1 MALPR
6 SRLVRGALAQ
16 LRCSTGLLDGPA
28 AAAAAPMAGAPHMPL
43 APPALAAPGA
53 PPALA
58 AAWQPARGISAATV
72 LLAERQAGGSA
83 PPPPPPAANGSTAA
97 GVPSDDEEE
106 LSDDDAAD
114 AMSEAFERLIQAAF
128 EMVQQGKPM
137 EAEYVLSE
145 GAKQAEEIL
154 GPNALEL
161 AALHDQLCVIRFLH
175 ERMPEAAE
183 AAKRALDILKEH
195 DSGFGPAMA
204 IAATRYAA
212 ALLGAGSPQEAQLY
226 TGQAISSLE
235 QAMGM
240 LAELKGDDEEEEA
253 ELQETREKFELGLG
267 EARFYHALAQQ
278 AQNLSADAVGQY
290 FAEMESGLQAMEQ
303 HLGSDSPLVAAAL
316 REHSRL
322 IMEALEGDKQEAAEA
337 LYEQDVRLHMAA
349 GDNFEHVAL
358 TLYQCGTLQ
367 YVMGKY
373 EAAAESLRRSLATV
387 RKHFPQAEEHLL
399 TVQQRLGMVL
409 ALLGEYDTAKQLL
422 HEVAPALV
430 ANLGEGNPA
439 NEEIDFMLALIGL
452 REMAADG
459 VADAGRRA
467 AHLEA
472 MQKHLKALAG
482 YGEEHMLV
490 KKAQSLFEEAQALTA
505 AAGVRA
511 VKVALRGSL
520 AGRRAALKGEPLF
533 SSFQGARLAPLAA
546 AAATGRAAA
555 AARRSLAG
563 RAFATVAAPATEQET
578 MVAQPHKEYF
588 RKDYKPPAY
597 LVDTIHLNFVLNEDV
612 TRVESRMRV
621 LPNHAAGERPALFLN
636 GREDVKLVSVKING
650 EALPVEGYEVE
661 SKGLTIKAPPAGQF
675 DLEIATDV
683 HPEQNTSLEGLYKS
697 GGNFCTQCEAEG
709 FRGIT
714 FFQDRPDVMAKYT
727 TRIEADKARYPVL
740 LGNGNLVQSGDLEG
754 GRHFTVWEDP
764 FRKPC
769 YLFALVA
776 GNLAMK
782 EDTFTT
788 MSGKQVALR
797 IFVNEHNI
805 GRVDFAME
813 SLKRSMKW
821 DEDVFGLEYDLDLFN
836 IVAVDD
842 FNMGAMENKS
852 LNIFNS
858 RLVLATPDTATD
870 GDFARIEGVVGH
882 EYFHN
887 FTGNRVT
894 CRDWFQLTLKEG
906 LTVYRDQEFS
916 ADMNSRPVKR
926 IEDVIR
932 LRAAQFSEDNGPMAH
947 PIRPE
952 SYIKMDNFYTL
963 TVYEKGAEVVRLY
976 EAVVRLYEA
985 VLGKEGFRKGMDLYF
1000 QRHDGQ
1006 AVTCDDFLAAM
1017 ADANGEDLSS
1027 LAKWYSQAG
1036 TPRVTAVTSYNPS
1049 DKTFIL
1055 KLSQTIQPTPGQPTK
1070 DPVLIPVRMGLLGPD
1085 GKELPLKLRGGPEL
1099 GTETVLRLTDKE
1111 QEFVFEGIEA
1121 RPVPSLLRGFSA
1133 PVHLTVEG
1141 QTDEDLLHL
1150 LAYDTDSFNRW
1161 EAGHVLAKKLMREL
1175 YTAAAQSKEGS
1186 VTERLAAA
1194 GGVKPSLVDAY
1205 RALLT
1210 DSSVD
1215 GAFKAYAIS
1224 LPELSEL
1231 VDKIPEADP
1240 VLLYEVREYVTREL
1254 AQRLRPEL
1262 EAAVAANDDAPG
1274 TPYEFNAAACARR
1287 ALKNKA
1293 LGYLAALGEP
1303 AVTEQLARRF
1313 KEATNMTDEIS
1324 ALAALDRA
1332 GGQLGASPGCVAA
1345 RGAVLQGFFDKWQSE
1360 PLVLLKW
1367 FALQAGSNAPGN
1379 LAAVKALVDHPSFHI
1394 TNPNSC
1400 YSLFLGF
1407 ARSPVNFHAA
1417 DGSGYEFLGD
1427 MVLKVDKINRQVA
1440 SRLVSAFSTFKNYDS
1455 ARQALMKAQLQRIV
1469 DTEGLSD
1476 NVFEIA
1482 SKSLKDA

>member
-1 MALPR
+1 M
-6 SRLVRGALAQ
+6 
-16 LRCSTGLLDGPA
+16 
-28 AAAAAPMAGAPHMPL
+28 
-43 APPALAAPGA
+43 LAA
-53 PPALA
+53 
-58 AAWQPARGISAATV
+58 
-72 LLAERQAGGSA
+72 
-83 PPPPPPAANGSTAA
+83 
-97 GVPSDDEEE
+97 
-106 LSDDDAAD
+106 
-114 AMSEAFERLIQAAF
+114 
-128 EMVQQGKPM
+128 
-137 EAEYVLSE
+137 
-145 GAKQAEEIL
+145 
-154 GPNALEL
+154 
-161 AALHDQLCVIRFLH
+161 
-175 ERMPEAAE
+175 
-183 AAKRALDILKEH
+183 RA
-195 DSGFGPAMA
+195 S
-204 IAATRYAA
+204 
-212 ALLGAGSPQEAQLY
+212 
-226 TGQAISSLE
+226 
-235 QAMGM
+235 
-240 LAELKGDDEEEEA
+240 
-253 ELQETREKFELGLG
+253 
-267 EARFYHALAQQ
+267 
-278 AQNLSADAVGQY
+278 
-290 FAEMESGLQAMEQ
+290 
-303 HLGSDSPLVAAAL
+303 
-316 REHSRL
+316 
-322 IMEALEGDKQEAAEA
+322 
-337 LYEQDVRLHMAA
+337 
-349 GDNFEHVAL
+349 
-358 TLYQCGTLQ
+358 
-367 YVMGKY
+367 
-373 EAAAESLRRSLATV
+373 
-387 RKHFPQAEEHLL
+387 
-399 TVQQRLGMVL
+399 
-409 ALLGEYDTAKQLL
+409 
-422 HEVAPALV
+422 
-430 ANLGEGNPA
+430 
-439 NEEIDFMLALIGL
+439 
-452 REMAADG
+452 
-459 VADAGRRA
+459 
-467 AHLEA
+467 
-472 MQKHLKALAG
+472 
-482 YGEEHMLV
+482 
-490 KKAQSLFEEAQALTA
+490 LTA
-505 AAGVRA
+505 AAGVKA
-511 VKVALRGSL
+511 VARVALRGSL
-520 AGRRAALKGEPLF
+520 AGRRAALSQESLF
-533 SSFQGARLAPLAA
+533 SSFRGNRLAPLAA
-546 AAATGRAAA
+546 ASATGRAAA
-555 AARRSLAG
+555 SARRSLAG
-563 RAFATVAAPATEQET
+563 RAFATVAAPEQET
-578 MVAQPHKEYF
+578 MVAQLHKEYF

-597 LVDTIHLNFVLNEDV
+597 LVDSIHLNFVLNEDV

-650 EALPVEGYEVE
+650 ETVPVEGYEVE
-661 SKGLTIKAPPAGQF
+661 AAGLTIKAPPAGEF
-675 DLEIATDV
+675 DLEIATDL

-740 LGNGNLVQSGDLEG
+740 LSNGNLIQSGELEG

-782 EDTFTT
+782 EETFTT
-788 MSGKQVALR
+788 ISGKTVALR

-813 SLKRSMKW
+813 SLKRSMKWDEDVFGLEYKAHLSDLLKTILTVSILCLICCRW

-976 EAVVRLYEA
+976 EAV
-985 VLGKEGFRKGMDLYF
+985 LGKAGFRKGMDLYF

-1017 ADANGEDLSS
+1017 ADANSEDLSS
-1027 LAKWYSQAG
+1027 LAKTSPPWLGG
-1036 TPRVTAVTSYNPS
+1036 TARRARPVVTAVTSYNPS
-1049 DKTFIL
+1049 DKTFTL

-1070 DPVLIPVRMGLLGPD
+1070 DPVLIPAGAGVCLLTC
-1085 GKELPLKLRGGPEL
+1085 LPCFRSISFRSGPEL

-1111 QEFVFEGIEA
+1111 QEFVFENVEA

-1150 LAYDTDSFNRW
+1150 LAFDTDSFNRW

-1175 YTAAAQSKEGS
+1175 YHAAAQSSEGS
-1186 VTERLAAA
+1186 VAERLAAA

-1210 DSSVD
+1210 DKTVD
-1215 GAFKAYAIS
+1215 GAFKAYAVS
-1224 LPELSEL
+1224 LPEQSEL

-1274 TPYEFNAAACARR
+1274 TPYEFTAAACARR

-1303 AVTEQLARRF
+1303 AVTEQLARRAQ
-1313 KEATNMTDEIS
+1313 EATNMTDEIS
-1324 ALAALDRA
+1324 ALVALDRA

-1345 RGAVLQGFFDKWQSE
+1345 RKAALEGFFDKWQSE

-1367 FALQAGSNAPGN
+1367 FTLQAGSNAQGN
-1379 LAAVKALVDHPSFHI
+1379 LAAVKALVEHPSFHI

-1440 SRLVSAFSTFKNYDS
+1440 SRLVSAFSTFKNYDP

-1482 SKSLKDA
+1482 VLLEGFGWQSWQGNAWWRTLRAQVPELAKLGLYNLSSRYGSEEELRGLCADLLRAGIRPMADIVINHRCADDQDESGKWTVYRDKVPHPGSSIAWGRWAITCNDPSFCGQGAPDSGEDYGPAPDLDHTNPVVRDGIVDWLNWLHSHVGFEGWRFDFVKGYHPRFTAEYIERTLGPEAFCVGENFVDLRWQGSYLEHNQDDARSRFKSWLREARHCRLFDFITKGILQEAVKHTEYSRLRDSSGRAPGLVGWFPEMSVTFVDNHDTGSTQQHWPFPRGHLGLGYAYILTHPGIPCLLHEHLSDGQLRQTIADLIAVRQRAGIQADSKLEILAAEKDMYVARINGNVTLKLGPRYDMGNLVPRKEDGWALAAAGNDFAVWEKR